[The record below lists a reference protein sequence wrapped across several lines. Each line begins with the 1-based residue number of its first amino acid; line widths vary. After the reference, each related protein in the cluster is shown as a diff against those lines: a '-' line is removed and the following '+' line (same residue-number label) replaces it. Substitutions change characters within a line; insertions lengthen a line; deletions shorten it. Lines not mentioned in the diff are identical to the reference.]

1 MRFTPLHLLVTTLD
15 TVDGILWGN
24 LHQRQR
30 SPRRDSPNV
39 WQRRRTRRQL
49 AELDAQQLR
58 DIGLLPSQVYR
69 ETHRPFWR

>member
-1 MRFTPLHLLVTTLD
+1 MRFMPLHLFVTTLN
-15 TVDGILWGN
+15 TVDGILWGDT
-24 LHQRQR
+24 RQR
-30 SPRRDSPNV
+30 RRSLRYDSPSV

-49 AELDAQQLR
+49 AELDTHQLQ

>member
-1 MRFTPLHLLVTTLD
+1 MRFIPLHLFVTTLN
-15 TVDGILWGN
+15 TVDGILWGDI
-24 LHQRQR
+24 RQR
-30 SPRRDSPNV
+30 RRSLRYDSPNV

-49 AELDAQQLR
+49 AELDAHQLQ